1 MSGAMALVDG
11 ANHRLFGWIQ
21 MVTKRQGG
29 IQVAAADQRAEDGHM
44 LIDGNDVALFEVALI
59 PLIVEVENHGDDFKW
74 LIEKYIIGSRE

>member
-1 MSGAMALVDG
+1 
-11 ANHRLFGWIQ
+11 

-59 PLIVEVENHGDDFKW
+59 PLIVEVENHGDDFK
-74 LIEKYIIGSRE
+74 